1 MEKEEFSNEDKKN
14 TPWLFDLQGGRLLKG
29 KYSGRILFTGKTDEE
44 NSLVCLTA
52 DVPDNTLERDDGWR
66 AFRIQGVLD
75 FSLVGILS
83 EITGILAEDKIGIFA
98 ISTFN
103 TDYILT
109 KKENYQK
116 ALDLLDAEGYKI
128 LE

>member
-1 MEKEEFSNEDKKN
+1 MKIKKIPYDFSICKVTD
-14 TPWLFDLQGGRLLKG
+14 
-29 KYSGRILFTGKTDEE
+29 YSKVNIAAEYCFTGKTDEE

-52 DVPDNTLERDDGWR
+52 DVPANTLERDDGWM

>member
-1 MEKEEFSNEDKKN
+1 MKIKKIPYDFSICKVTD
-14 TPWLFDLQGGRLLKG
+14 
-29 KYSGRILFTGKTDEE
+29 YSKVNIAAEYCFTGKTDEE

-52 DVPDNTLERDDGWR
+52 DVPANTLERDDGWM

-109 KKENYQK
+109 KMENYQK

>member
-1 MEKEEFSNEDKKN
+1 MKIKKIPYDFSICKVTD
-14 TPWLFDLQGGRLLKG
+14 
-29 KYSGRILFTGKTDEE
+29 YSKVNIAAEYCFTGKTDEE
-44 NSLVCLTA
+44 NSLVCLTE
-52 DVPDNTLERDDGWR
+52 DVPANTLERDDGWM

-83 EITGILAEDKIGIFA
+83 EITEILAEDKIGIFA

>member
-1 MEKEEFSNEDKKN
+1 MKIKKIPYDFSICKVTD
-14 TPWLFDLQGGRLLKG
+14 
-29 KYSGRILFTGKTDEE
+29 YSKVNIAAEYCFTGKTDEE
-44 NSLVCLTA
+44 NSLLFLKE
-52 DVPDNTLERDDGWR
+52 DVPANTLERDDGWM

-109 KKENYQK
+109 KKEDYQK

>member
-1 MEKEEFSNEDKKN
+1 MKIKKIPYDFSICKVTDYSKVN
-14 TPWLFDLQGGRLLKG
+14 TAA
-29 KYSGRILFTGKTDEE
+29 KYCFTGKTDEE

-52 DVPDNTLERDDGWR
+52 DVPANTLERDDGWM

-109 KKENYQK
+109 KKEDYQK

>member
-1 MEKEEFSNEDKKN
+1 MKIKKIPYDFSICKVTDYSKVN
-14 TPWLFDLQGGRLLKG
+14 TAA
-29 KYSGRILFTGKTDEE
+29 KYCFTGKTDEE

-52 DVPDNTLERDDGWR
+52 DVPANTLERDDGWM

>member
-1 MEKEEFSNEDKKN
+1 MKIKKRPNDFSICKVTD
-14 TPWLFDLQGGRLLKG
+14 
-29 KYSGRILFTGKTDEE
+29 YSKVNIAAEYCFTGKTDEE
-44 NSLVCLTA
+44 NSLVCLTE
-52 DVPDNTLERDDGWR
+52 DVPANTLERDGRWM

-83 EITGILAEDKIGIFA
+83 EITGILAEDKIGNFCHFHLQTRPEA
-98 ISTFN
+98 
-103 TDYILT
+103 ILT
-109 KKENYQK
+109 KKEDYQK

>member
-1 MEKEEFSNEDKKN
+1 MKIKKIPYDFSICKVTD
-14 TPWLFDLQGGRLLKG
+14 
-29 KYSGRILFTGKTDEE
+29 YSKVNIAAEYCFTGKTDEE
-44 NSLVCLTA
+44 NSLVCLTE
-52 DVPDNTLERDDGWR
+52 DVPANTLERDDGWM

-109 KKENYQK
+109 KKENYHK

>member
-1 MEKEEFSNEDKKN
+1 MKIKKIPYDFSICKVTD
-14 TPWLFDLQGGRLLKG
+14 
-29 KYSGRILFTGKTDEE
+29 YSKVNIAAEYCFTGKTDEE
-44 NSLVCLTA
+44 NSLVCLTE
-52 DVPDNTLERDDGWR
+52 DVPANTLERDDGWM

-109 KKENYQK
+109 KKEDYQK
-116 ALDLLDAEGYKI
+116 ALDVLDAEGYKI

>member
-1 MEKEEFSNEDKKN
+1 MKIKKIPYDFSICKVADYSKVN
-14 TPWLFDLQGGRLLKG
+14 TAV
-29 KYSGRILFTGKTDEE
+29 KYCFTGKTDEE

-52 DVPDNTLERDDGWR
+52 DVPANTLERDDGWM

-75 FSLVGILS
+75 FSLVGNLS

-116 ALDLLDAEGYKI
+116 ALDILDAEGYKI

>member
-1 MEKEEFSNEDKKN
+1 MKIKKIPYDFSICKVTD
-14 TPWLFDLQGGRLLKG
+14 
-29 KYSGRILFTGKTDEE
+29 YSKVNIAAEYCFSGKTDEE
-44 NSLVCLTA
+44 NSLVCLTE
-52 DVPDNTLERDDGWR
+52 DVPANTLERDDGWM

>member
-1 MEKEEFSNEDKKN
+1 MKIKKIPYDFSICKVADYSKVN
-14 TPWLFDLQGGRLLKG
+14 TAV
-29 KYSGRILFTGKTDEE
+29 KYCFTGKTDEE

-52 DVPDNTLERDDGWR
+52 DVPANTLERDDGWM

-116 ALDLLDAEGYKI
+116 ALDILDAEGYKI

>member
-1 MEKEEFSNEDKKN
+1 MKIKKIPYDFSICKVTD
-14 TPWLFDLQGGRLLKG
+14 
-29 KYSGRILFTGKTDEE
+29 YSKVNIAAEYCFTGKTDEE
-44 NSLVCLTA
+44 NSLVCLTE
-52 DVPDNTLERDDGWR
+52 DVPANTLERDDGWR

-109 KKENYQK
+109 KKEDYQK

>member
-1 MEKEEFSNEDKKN
+1 MKIKKIPYDFSICKVADYSKVN
-14 TPWLFDLQGGRLLKG
+14 TAV
-29 KYSGRILFTGKTDEE
+29 KYCFTGKTDEE

-52 DVPDNTLERDDGWR
+52 DVPANTLERDDGWM

-116 ALDLLDAEGYKI
+116 ALDFLDAEGYKI

>member
-1 MEKEEFSNEDKKN
+1 MKIKKIPYDFSICKVTD
-14 TPWLFDLQGGRLLKG
+14 
-29 KYSGRILFTGKTDEE
+29 YSKVNIAAEYCFTGKTDEE
-44 NSLVCLTA
+44 NSLVCLTE
-52 DVPDNTLERDDGWR
+52 DVPANTLERDDGWR

-116 ALDLLDAEGYKI
+116 ALDILDAEGYKI

>member
-1 MEKEEFSNEDKKN
+1 MKIKKIPYDFSICKVTD
-14 TPWLFDLQGGRLLKG
+14 
-29 KYSGRILFTGKTDEE
+29 YSKVNIAAEYCFTGKTDEE
-44 NSLVCLTA
+44 NSLVCLTE
-52 DVPDNTLERDDGWR
+52 DVPANTLERDDGWM

-116 ALDLLDAEGYKI
+116 ALDILDAEGYKI

>member
-1 MEKEEFSNEDKKN
+1 MKIKKIPYDFSICKVTDYSKVNIAA
-14 TPWLFDLQGGRLLKG
+14 
-29 KYSGRILFTGKTDEE
+29 KYCFTGKTDEE
-44 NSLVCLTA
+44 NSLVCLTE
-52 DVPDNTLERDDGWR
+52 DVPANTLERDDGWM

-116 ALDLLDAEGYKI
+116 ALDILDAEGYKI

>member
-1 MEKEEFSNEDKKN
+1 MKIKKIPYDFSICKVTDYSKLN
-14 TPWLFDLQGGRLLKG
+14 TAA
-29 KYSGRILFTGKTDEE
+29 KYCFTGKTDEE

-52 DVPDNTLERDDGWR
+52 DVPANTLERDDGWM

-116 ALDLLDAEGYKI
+116 ALDILDAEGYKI

>member
-1 MEKEEFSNEDKKN
+1 MKIKKIPYDFSICKVTDYSKVN
-14 TPWLFDLQGGRLLKG
+14 TAV
-29 KYSGRILFTGKTDEE
+29 KYCFTGKTDEE

-52 DVPDNTLERDDGWR
+52 DVPANTLERDDGWM

>member
-1 MEKEEFSNEDKKN
+1 MADYSKVN
-14 TPWLFDLQGGRLLKG
+14 TAAE
-29 KYSGRILFTGKTDEE
+29 YCFTGKTDEE

-52 DVPDNTLERDDGWR
+52 DVRTIHWSGTMAGEP
-66 AFRIQGVLD
+66 FHIQGVLD

-116 ALDLLDAEGYKI
+116 ALDILDAEGYKI

>member
-1 MEKEEFSNEDKKN
+1 M
-14 TPWLFDLQGGRLLKG
+14 
-29 KYSGRILFTGKTDEE
+29 
-44 NSLVCLTA
+44 
-52 DVPDNTLERDDGWR
+52 ERDDGWR

>member
-1 MEKEEFSNEDKKN
+1 MKIKKIPYDFSICKVADYSKVN
-14 TPWLFDLQGGRLLKG
+14 TAV
-29 KYSGRILFTGKTDEE
+29 KYCFTGKTDEE

-52 DVPDNTLERDDGWR
+52 DVPANTLERDDGWM

-128 LE
+128 LD

>member
-1 MEKEEFSNEDKKN
+1 MKIKKIPYDFSICKVTD
-14 TPWLFDLQGGRLLKG
+14 
-29 KYSGRILFTGKTDEE
+29 YSKVNIAAEYCFTGKTDEE
-44 NSLVCLTA
+44 NSLVCLTE
-52 DVPDNTLERDDGWR
+52 DVPANTLERDDGWM

-109 KKENYQK
+109 KKEDYQK

-128 LE
+128 VE

>member
-1 MEKEEFSNEDKKN
+1 MKIKKIPYDFSICKATDYSKVN
-14 TPWLFDLQGGRLLKG
+14 TAA
-29 KYSGRILFTGKTDEE
+29 KYCFTGKTDEE

-52 DVPDNTLERDDGWR
+52 DVPANTLERDDGWM

-109 KKENYQK
+109 KKEDYQK

>member
-1 MEKEEFSNEDKKN
+1 MKIKKIPYDFSICKVTDYSKVN
-14 TPWLFDLQGGRLLKG
+14 TAA
-29 KYSGRILFTGKTDEE
+29 KYCFTGKTDEE

-109 KKENYQK
+109 KKEDYQK

>member
-1 MEKEEFSNEDKKN
+1 MKIKKTPYDFSICKVTD
-14 TPWLFDLQGGRLLKG
+14 
-29 KYSGRILFTGKTDEE
+29 YSKVNIAAEYCFTGKTDEE
-44 NSLVCLTA
+44 NSLVCLTE
-52 DVPDNTLERDDGWR
+52 DVPANTLERDDGWM

-109 KKENYQK
+109 KKEDYQK

>member
-1 MEKEEFSNEDKKN
+1 MKIKKIPYDFSICKVADYSKVN
-14 TPWLFDLQGGRLLKG
+14 TAV
-29 KYSGRILFTGKTDEE
+29 KYCFTGKTDEE

-52 DVPDNTLERDDGWR
+52 DVPANTLERDDGWM

-109 KKENYQK
+109 KKEDYQK

>member
-1 MEKEEFSNEDKKN
+1 MKIKKI
-14 TPWLFDLQGGRLLKG
+14 PYDLSICKVTD
-29 KYSGRILFTGKTDEE
+29 YSKVNIAAEYCFTGKTDEE
-44 NSLVCLTA
+44 NSLVCLTE
-52 DVPDNTLERDDGWR
+52 DVPANTLERDDGWM

-109 KKENYQK
+109 KKEDYQK

>member
-1 MEKEEFSNEDKKN
+1 MKIKKIPYDFSICKVTDYSKVN
-14 TPWLFDLQGGRLLKG
+14 TAA
-29 KYSGRILFTGKTDEE
+29 KYCFTGKTDEE
-44 NSLVCLTA
+44 NSLVCLTE
-52 DVPDNTLERDDGWR
+52 DVPANTLERDDGWR

-109 KKENYQK
+109 KKEDYQK

>member
-1 MEKEEFSNEDKKN
+1 MKIKKIPYDFSICKVADYSKVNIAA
-14 TPWLFDLQGGRLLKG
+14 
-29 KYSGRILFTGKTDEE
+29 KYCFTGKTDEE

-52 DVPDNTLERDDGWR
+52 DVPANTLERDDGWM

-109 KKENYQK
+109 KKEDYQK

>member
-1 MEKEEFSNEDKKN
+1 MKIKKIPYDFSICKVTD
-14 TPWLFDLQGGRLLKG
+14 
-29 KYSGRILFTGKTDEE
+29 YSKVNIAAEYCFTGKTDEE
-44 NSLVCLTA
+44 NSLVCLTE
-52 DVPDNTLERDDGWR
+52 DVPANTLERDDGWM

-109 KKENYQK
+109 KKEDYQK

>member
-1 MEKEEFSNEDKKN
+1 MKIKKIPYDFSICKVADYSKVN
-14 TPWLFDLQGGRLLKG
+14 TAV
-29 KYSGRILFTGKTDEE
+29 KYCFTGKTDEE
-44 NSLVCLTA
+44 NSLVCLTE
-52 DVPDNTLERDDGWR
+52 DVPANTLERDDGWM

-109 KKENYQK
+109 KKEDYQK

>member
-1 MEKEEFSNEDKKN
+1 MKIKKIPYDFSICKVTD
-14 TPWLFDLQGGRLLKG
+14 
-29 KYSGRILFTGKTDEE
+29 YSKVNIAAEYCFTGKTDEE
-44 NSLVCLTA
+44 NSLVCLTEG
-52 DVPDNTLERDDGWR
+52 VPANTLERDDGWM

-83 EITGILAEDKIGIFA
+83 EITEILAEDKIGIFA

>member
-1 MEKEEFSNEDKKN
+1 MKIKKIPYDFSICKVADYSKVN
-14 TPWLFDLQGGRLLKG
+14 TAV
-29 KYSGRILFTGKTDEE
+29 KYCFTGKTDEE
-44 NSLVCLTA
+44 NSLVCLTE
-52 DVPDNTLERDDGWR
+52 DVPANTLERDDGWM

-116 ALDLLDAEGYKI
+116 ALDILDAEGYKI